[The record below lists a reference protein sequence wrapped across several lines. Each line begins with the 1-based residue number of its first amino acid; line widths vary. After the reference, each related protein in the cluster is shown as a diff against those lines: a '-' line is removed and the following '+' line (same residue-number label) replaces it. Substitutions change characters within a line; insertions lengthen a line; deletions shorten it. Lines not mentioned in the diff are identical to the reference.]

1 MQAQNLY
8 FDYLINILF
17 LLLFENNERRKID
30 GKNFFDHNFRN
41 DIKTYENCTKMLLI
55 TQLVLK
61 LITLISKK

>member
-1 MQAQNLY
+1 MNAEKVIKDNFFQ
-8 FDYLINILF
+8 
-17 LLLFENNERRKID
+17 LLETKDNNVMID

>member
-1 MQAQNLY
+1 M
-8 FDYLINILF
+8 
-17 LLLFENNERRKID
+17 ID